1 MFGFFHARQ
10 SQISPLGLPLPVSL
24 PAGTLVS
31 KEDIYRENKGMAPIL
46 LLRKGFEVSMDELP
60 RFIRNGARP
69 HQFFFKPSNSPD
81 IADIEVPEALP
92 QQLKAL
98 RRQGMME
105 EFGVVSP
112 YRSLQRD
119 PRDRQR
125 VLILEPDQKSLKRL
139 IDCLF
144 ICGTP
149 LDKIHTVRL
158 PQQLAWAIA
167 KYKPQIL
174 MVDYALSD
182 QQTGLALLASLQSLP
197 GVEKIIFTIDS
208 DSPLSEAEQ
217 QTLEALGP
225 AAKVKLLPKPV
236 SRFTVNRILA
246 D

>member
-10 SQISPLGLPLPVSL
+10 SQGSPLPLPLPVSL
-24 PAGTLVS
+24 PEGTLVS

-69 HQFFFKPSNSPD
+69 HQFLFKPSESAE
-81 IADIEVPEALP
+81 IAEVDLPEALP
-92 QQLKAL
+92 QQLKSV

-105 EFGVVSP
+105 EFGTVSP

-149 LDKIHTVRL
+149 LDKIHTVRM
-158 PQQLAWAIA
+158 PQQLAWAIG

-182 QQTGLALLASLQSLP
+182 EQTGLALLASLQSLP
-197 GVEKIIFTIDS
+197 GVEKIIFTIDP

-217 QTLEALGP
+217 QTLDALGP
-225 AAKVKLLPKPV
+225 TANVKLLPKPV

-246 D
+246 E